1 MNGTGAMVRIAKS
14 ELDINFRRVVAARL
28 ASAKKEVIIVTG
40 EFSAFTMY
48 LELQM
53 AVRNAVARGVKFSIY
68 SNGLPPG
75 ATRKLLRWGCTLY
88 TGKAIAPDHF
98 MLVDGREAIISRKH
112 PPSSVGHRH
121 GLVTRRRPGHF
132 RARYRSLA
140 GHGKRIRT
148 ERRPDPM
155 RAFLDGPPFAA
166 IKSAHLRIDDA
177 VSRQ

>member
-1 MNGTGAMVRIAKS
+1 MFAKTPV
-14 ELDINFRRVVAARL
+14 DMQFRKLVAEKLSAAR
-28 ASAKKEVIIVTG
+28 KEVVIVTG

-48 LELQM
+48 IELQM
-53 AVRNAVARGVKFSIY
+53 AVRNAIKRGVRFSIY
-68 SNGLPPG
+68 ANGLPPG
-75 ATRKLLRWGCTLY
+75 TTRKLLRWGCTLH
-88 TGKAIAPDHF
+88 TGPAVAPDHF
-98 MLVDGREAIISRKH
+98 MLVDDSEAIISRKH

-132 RARYRSLA
+132 RSIYRALA
-140 GHGKRIRT
+140 SQGKRVMA

-166 IKSAHLRIDDA
+166 IRGAHRNIDEA